1 MQCSA
6 AGSTA
11 QYKAQQTMC
20 AVEGWREL
28 GRLHITK
35 TEILCYSD
43 FKTQRIYSAV
53 EGYVVH
59 KSMVKGRAVQGRVV
73 KGSAV
78 QCSAVQCRVV

>member
-28 GRLHITK
+28 GRPHITK
-35 TEILCYSD
+35 LKFYAMLILKTGTSD
-43 FKTQRIYSAV
+43 SAV
-53 EGYVVH
+53 EGFVVH

-78 QCSAVQCRVV
+78 QRSAVQCSAG